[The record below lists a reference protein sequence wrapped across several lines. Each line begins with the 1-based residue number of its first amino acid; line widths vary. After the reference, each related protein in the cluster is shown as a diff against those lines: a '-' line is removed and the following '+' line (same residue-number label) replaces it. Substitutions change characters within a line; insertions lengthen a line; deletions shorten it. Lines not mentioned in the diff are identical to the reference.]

1 MYLIKMRKFI
11 NSLIFKILVLLSNL
25 INLAIAFFPFFSISM
40 KRRKLLSLLS
50 IFCLSLVLTISCSQ
64 TPQTNESATT
74 ETPNTTTN
82 PQSPPIVI
90 GYSNWAGWWPWAIA
104 ESEGLFTK
112 NGANVEL
119 KWFDGYLA
127 SMEAF
132 AAGQLDGNCQTLND
146 TISFAGSS
154 VNGQVAVLVNDNSA
168 GNDKIIVT
176 KDINKVEDLR
186 GKKVAVEEGVVDDF
200 LLTLALEEAGMSRDD
215 VEIVNLETGA
225 AAAAFASGQTDAVGA
240 FPPFW
245 LTALKREGS
254 KELISS
260 KDFPGA
266 IPDLLV
272 VSQKLIDEQP
282 EQVQA
287 LVNTWFDIIDFMAK
301 NPEKADEIMAKRAD
315 VTVEELQ
322 LLKEG
327 TKIFTIEENLE
338 AFSDGDSMKHM
349 PFAAKKMSQFMLDVG
364 FIESE
369 PDLTKILSDRFIK
382 AYAESK

>member
-1 MYLIKMRKFI
+1 
-11 NSLIFKILVLLSNL
+11 
-25 INLAIAFFPFFSISM
+25 M

-50 IFCLSLVLTISCSQ
+50 VFCLSLVLTISCSQ
-64 TPQTNESATT
+64 SPQTNESTPSTST
-74 ETPNTTTN
+74 ETPNTETL
-82 PQSPPIVI
+82 PQSTPIVI

-176 KDINKVEDLR
+176 KDINRIEDLK
-186 GKKVAVEEGVVDDF
+186 GKKVAVEEGVVEDF
-200 LLTLALEEAGMSRDD
+200 LLTLALEEAGMSRED

-260 KDFPGA
+260 KNFPGA

-272 VSQKLIDEQP
+272 VSQKLINEQP

-287 LVNTWFDIIDFMAK
+287 LVNTWFDILDFMAT

-322 LLKEG
+322 QLKEG

-338 AFSDGDSMKHM
+338 AFSDGDSMKYM
-349 PFAAKKMSQFMLDVG
+349 PFAAKRMSQFMLDVD
-364 FIESE
+364 FIESA
-369 PDLTKILSDRFIK
+369 PDLTKILDDRFVK

>member
-1 MYLIKMRKFI
+1 MQ
-11 NSLIFKILVLLSNL
+11 
-25 INLAIAFFPFFSISM
+25 
-40 KRRKLLSLLS
+40 RRKLLSLC
-50 IFCLSLVLTISCSQ
+50 IVFCLSLVLTISCSQ
-64 TPQTNESATT
+64 TPQSTDS
-74 ETPNTTTN
+74 NTTNT
-82 PQSPPIVI
+82 PKIVI
-90 GYSNWAGWWPWAIA
+90 GYSNWPGWWPWVIA
-104 ESEGLFTK
+104 ESEGLFAK

-119 KWFDGYLA
+119 KWFDGYLE

-146 TISFAGSS
+146 TISFVDSA
-154 VNGQVAVLVNDNSA
+154 VNGEVVVLVNDNSA

-176 KDINKVEDLR
+176 QDINSVEDLK
-186 GKKVAVEEGVVDDF
+186 GKKVAVEAGVVDDF
-200 LLTLALEEAGMSRDD
+200 LLTLALEEQGMSRDD

-225 AAAAFASGQTDAVGA
+225 AAAAFAAGQTDAVGA

-282 EQVQA
+282 DQVQA
-287 LVNTWFDIIDFMAK
+287 LVNTWFDILVFMRK
-301 NPEKADEIMAKRAD
+301 NPDKADAIMAQRAGI
-315 VTVEELQ
+315 TLEELYP
-322 LLKEG
+322 LKEG
-327 TKIFTIEENLE
+327 TKIFTLEENLE
-338 AFSDGDSMKHM
+338 AFSDGNNMKNM
-349 PFAAKKMSQFMLDVG
+349 PFAAKEMSRFMLDVG

-369 PDLTKILSDRFIK
+369 PDLSDLFDDRFVK
-382 AYAESK
+382 AYAEARESEIGN